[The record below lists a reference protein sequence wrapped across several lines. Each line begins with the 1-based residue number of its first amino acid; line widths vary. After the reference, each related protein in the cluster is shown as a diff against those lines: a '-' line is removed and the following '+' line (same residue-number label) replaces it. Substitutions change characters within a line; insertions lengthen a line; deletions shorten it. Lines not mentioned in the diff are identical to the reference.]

1 MRDNL
6 IPAAIIAVG
15 LIAGG
20 YLAGGRYALVHTDSN
35 AVARLDRLTGDVSMC
50 IVGNG
55 ADSCGWTVRPRNAN
69 AANDL
74 PPCKDGASA
83 CEPWERAWPS
93 APPVGTVVQ
102 GKAAN

>member
-1 MRDNL
+1 MRNNI
-6 IPAAIIAVG
+6 IPAAIIAGG
-15 LIAGG
+15 LIVGG
-20 YLAGGRYALVHTDSN
+20 FLVGGRYAIAPSQSN
-35 AVARLDRLTGDVSMC
+35 AVARLDRYTGQVSMC
-50 IVGNG
+50 VIGAG
-55 ADSCGWTVRPRNAN
+55 ADSCGWTVRPQSGS

-93 APPVGTVVQ
+93 TPPVGTVAP